1 MLRKPVHFCRYSDV
15 IDRFLGIVELTRCEG
30 QSLGAVVVMVDG
42 LDAGSEAGAGSEEGE
57 K

>member
-1 MLRKPVHFCRYSDV
+1 MMDK
-15 IDRFLGIVELTRCEG
+15 FLGIVELTRCEG